1 MQVRLRR
8 HLLAVVLGG
17 AFCTLNPTMALAQ
30 QPAGSAPQPALFNTK
45 AEAEAA
51 AKTFHCTGAHLMG
64 RQWMPCAGHGG
75 ASHGSGSSGSS
86 GSGSSGSS
94 GSGHGT
100 STSGGH

>member
-17 AFCTLNPTMALAQ
+17 AFCTLIPTMALAQ
-30 QPAGSAPQPALFNTK
+30 QPGGSAPQPALFNTK

-64 RQWMPCAGHGG
+64 RQWMPCAGHSG
-75 ASHGSGSSGSS
+75 ASHGSG
-86 GSGSSGSS
+86 SGSS